1 MKRRNKKLEYICI
14 GILAGAAFIVVSVLI
29 TLAAMPP
36 KVSYKGYH
44 YSLKCVV
51 ELRKNPLAECKERE
65 TLNKEGYYVYSK

>member
-1 MKRRNKKLEYICI
+1 MKNHKLENICL
-14 GILAGAAFIVVSVLI
+14 GILAGAAFIVVAVLI

-36 KVSYKGYH
+36 KVSYKGHH

-51 ELRKNPLAECKERE
+51 ELRKNPLAECKELE